1 VLKQRCAEVT
11 DVDDALRRVV
21 DGMLQTMYDAPGVG
35 LAANQ
40 VGVQKRL
47 FVYDIGDGPN
57 VVINP
62 VLHDLQGDWTYH
74 EGCLSVPEL
83 WWDIPRAKEVR
94 LTGLDLDG
102 NELDLEADELQA
114 RVFQHEVDHLDGFLL
129 LERISADEKKEAMRS
144 LRARALGLPS
154 DGARA
159 H

>member
-1 VLKQRCAEVT
+1 
-11 DVDDALRRVV
+11 
-21 DGMLQTMYDAPGVG
+21 
-35 LAANQ
+35 
-40 VGVQKRL
+40 
-47 FVYDIGDGPN
+47 
-57 VVINP
+57 
-62 VLHDLQGDWTYH
+62 
-74 EGCLSVPEL
+74 VPEL

-102 NELDLEADELQA
+102 NELDVEADELQA